1 VDRPFCGFFATT
13 PDRMAAG
20 CTPEINEANYKDFT
34 SYFFAALVGKDRTGK
49 AVSATD
55 FDKNGVVGMDEAFI
69 YALIHEDSVD
79 VPVIT
84 SDFFLRR
91 FVTMKDDDVAAT
103 PYSKVREMAAPAQR
117 GALDALSTALSATGE
132 DRLETALADYRARR
146 IEGDRGHGSR
156 GTGERDAQNY
166 LLEQRQRIIS
176 QFPQLERA
184 ATYENY
190 LKIRKDIVARLDE
203 QPALVEE
210 IVKNDILMQAKQGEK
225 TKDELT
231 GARWLRL
238 FRLAKSIVLE
248 NKLRTSGDATLIQ
261 QYDRLRA
268 MESKNP
274 LK

>member
-1 VDRPFCGFFATT
+1 
-13 PDRMAAG
+13 MAAG
-20 CTPEINEANYKDFT
+20 CTPEINEADYKDFT

-49 AVSATD
+49 NVTATD
-55 FDKNGVVGMDEAFI
+55 FDKNGVIGMDEAYI
-69 YALIHEDSVD
+69 YALVNEDSVD

-91 FVTMKDDDVAAT
+91 FVTIKDDEVAAT
-103 PYSKVREMAAPAQR
+103 PYSKVREMASPAQR
-117 GALDALSTALSATGE
+117 GALDALSTALNARGE

-146 IEGDRGHGSR
+146 VESARGHDNR
-156 GTGERDAQNY
+156 GTAEREAQNY
-166 LLEQRQRIIS
+166 LIEQRQRIFT
-176 QFPQLERA
+176 QFPQLEKA
-184 ATYENY
+184 MTYEDY
-190 LKIRKDIVARLDE
+190 LKIRKDIVARLE
-203 QPALVEE
+203 QQPALVEE
-210 IVKNDILMQAKQGEK
+210 IVKNDLRMQAQMSEK

-231 GARWLRL
+231 GARWLRF

-248 NKLRTSGDATLIQ
+248 NKLRKGGDTALIQ